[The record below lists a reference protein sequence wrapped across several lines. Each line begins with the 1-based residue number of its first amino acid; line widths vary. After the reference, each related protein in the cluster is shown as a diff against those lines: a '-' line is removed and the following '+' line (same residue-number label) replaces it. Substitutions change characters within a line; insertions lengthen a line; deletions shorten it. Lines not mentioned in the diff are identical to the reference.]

1 MGHSSLQSACLNFSS
16 VDEEADAVE
25 RVQRHPRDL
34 RSEWQSWA
42 MNLFFFSA
50 LNNEQQCWR
59 NNSLFFDCQTSKSDT
74 LWVRSF
80 IYTFISTLYRPPIV

>member
-1 MGHSSLQSACLNFSS
+1 MDHSSLRSACLNLSC
-16 VDEEADAVE
+16 VDEEADAE
-25 RVQRHPRDL
+25 EHVQCHPRDL
-34 RSEWQSWA
+34 RSEWKSWA
-42 MNLFFFSA
+42 TSLFFSA
-50 LNNEQQCWR
+50 LNNEQQSWR

>member
-1 MGHSSLQSACLNFSS
+1 MLWS
-16 VDEEADAVE
+16 VFNVIPGISGLSGKAG
-25 RVQRHPRDL
+25 L
-34 RSEWQSWA
+34 RA
-42 MNLFFFSA
+42 FFFSA
-50 LNNEQQCWR
+50 LNNEQQSWR